1 MMSNTKRNAFW
12 SFFDR
17 IGQLPTFLIWTALI
31 CVVSMLASYFPLW
44 VNVIVNVLLPVLV
57 LLKLKM
63 VMFEKLKLSTLVL
76 MRALILLPIFGF
88 MSGELFVKIVLV
100 FLVINCMEATLTDLL
115 KNHQPYNFVTGLVL
129 SLSVLTLAGK
139 WFPEAAGPFTG
150 IYTANAGPRAD
161 ALFVSDQVVV
171 IGTICWLV
179 AYTIWNWLFVIGEF
193 SPSIG
198 YLHIGI
204 LSSPILS
211 ILLTMNPGY
220 WLVFRANSLTCG
232 GVFQIYCKDNIEKQL
247 ENKKLAA
254 FIDKVKSR
262 PVQLVLMIVNLILI
276 AVPVGIYFGFI

>member
-1 MMSNTKRNAFW
+1 
-12 SFFDR
+12 
-17 IGQLPTFLIWTALI
+17 
-31 CVVSMLASYFPLW
+31 MLASYFPLW
-44 VNVIVNVLLPVLV
+44 VNVVVNVLLPVLV

-100 FLVINCMEATLTDLL
+100 FLVINCMEATMTDLL
-115 KNHQPYNFVTGLVL
+115 KNHQPYNFVTGLAL

-139 WFPEAAGPFTG
+139 WFPGIAGPFTG
-150 IYTANAGPRAD
+150 IYTANAGPRTE

-171 IGTICWLV
+171 IGTICWLA